1 MKMIS
6 FDAKWLRQ
14 IFFRVKFA
22 FWIINIIIVP
32 SFSSANEILHCTHR
46 PPYEAPPYE
55 EPLRKPEIS
64 KLHLI
69 LNGDGTITDSDSG
82 LLWAQ
87 KDSYADLGK
96 CLSWQE
102 SLDYVEKLETGGF
115 TDWRMPTI
123 KELSTL
129 YDPTKENNMAW
140 DHNPEFPLAQDEKF
154 ANGSA
159 YWFWSSESII
169 EEKNRG
175 CAKTLYFVKGLI
187 HFRNLNQCNNGGVR
201 AVRVLNDRQ

>member
-1 MKMIS
+1 MIRNNS
-6 FDAKWLRQ
+6 DTKWFLQ
-14 IFFRVKFA
+14 VFFRVKFA
-22 FWIINIIIVP
+22 FWVMNIIIAP
-32 SFSSANEILHCTHR
+32 SFSSANEILQCTHS
-46 PPYEAPPYE
+46 PPYEASPYK
-55 EPLRKPEIS
+55 EPLKKTETS
-64 KLHLI
+64 KLHLTP
-69 LNGDGTITDSDSG
+69 NGDGTLTDSDSG

-102 SLDYVEKLETGGF
+102 SLDYVEKLDTGGF

-154 ANGSA
+154 ADGSA
-159 YWFWSSESII
+159 YWFWSSENTIA
-169 EEKNRG
+169 EKNRG
-175 CAKTLYFVKGLI
+175 CAKTLYFVKGHI

-201 AVRVLNDRQ
+201 AVRVLNDR